1 MSKILFDKYE
11 LVGTNGESL
20 IYEPVSGKYIN
31 LLTLPESKIKE
42 LAEGK
47 FQYLKV
53 KDGVQEPKEVVAPA
67 AGISKSWLGS
77 LLLEDLK
84 AFAPSVGVDPKG
96 LKKDELIEE
105 ILKKSK
111 GE

>member
-1 MSKILFDKYE
+1 MSKILFEKYE

-20 IYEPVSGKYIN
+20 IYEPVSRQYIN
-31 LLTLPESKIKE
+31 LLTLPETKIKE

-53 KDGVQEPKEVVAPA
+53 KDGVKEPMQIEAPE

-77 LLLEDLK
+77 LKIDDLK
-84 AFAPSVGVDPKG
+84 TFAISVGVDPKG
-96 LKKDELIEE
+96 FKKDDLIEE
-105 ILKKSK
+105 IIKKSK